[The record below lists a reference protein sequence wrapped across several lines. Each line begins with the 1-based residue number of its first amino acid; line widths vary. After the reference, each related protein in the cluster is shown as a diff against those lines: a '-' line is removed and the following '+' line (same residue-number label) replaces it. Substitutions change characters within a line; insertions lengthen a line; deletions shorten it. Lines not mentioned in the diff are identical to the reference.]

1 MNFINQKNKLL
12 EREKALANLKT
23 MDQAAINQMIATLKK
38 EHQALAYQEASEK
51 NNDRQKNWHQLL
63 KQNENQ
69 MSLLNQYAAVQYQ
82 RLVKSTA
89 PKVPVLANTL
99 RAFAVGGGIC
109 VLGQLVINYW
119 ILQGIEAKTATG
131 FASVTIVVLTG
142 LLTGLGIYDE
152 IGRFGGAGSMV
163 PISGFANSVVSAA
176 LEFKREGMVYG
187 IGAKIFTVAG
197 PVILYGVLAS
207 VVIGLIKFIMM

>member
-1 MNFINQKNKLL
+1 MNFTNQKNKLL
-12 EREKALANLKT
+12 EREKTLANLKT
-23 MDQAAINQMIATLKK
+23 MDQAAINQMITALKK
-38 EHQALAYQEASEK
+38 EHQELAYQEASEK
-51 NNDRQKNWHQLL
+51 NSHRQKNWHQLL

-69 MSLLNQYAAVQYQ
+69 MNLLNQYAAVQYQ
-82 RLVKSTA
+82 RLVKSTV

-119 ILQGIEAKTATG
+119 ILQGIEVKTAAG

-142 LLTGLGIYDE
+142 ILTGLGIYDE